1 MTEPLTERKPLTD
14 RRFYTCLSSGA
25 LGIEVSFPESVRLA
39 SEYGFEGVAPEAGYL
54 AALLPDERRRL
65 HQQLAETNLRWGS
78 LRVPVD
84 VDAED
89 AVYADGMTGLARW
102 SSVAAEAGVDRTHMT
117 LAPGSDM
124 LPRSENFARHVDRLN
139 RVASVLSDHGLE
151 LGLEYIGSREVR
163 ARSRYAFIHTLP
175 GLLELLRAI
184 DPHVGVV
191 LDSFHWYTAG
201 DSVADI
207 LALAPEDVI
216 SVEISDG
223 IAGVPRDEQED
234 LSRALPGTTGVIDV
248 TGFLHALA
256 RIGYAG
262 PVRVEPFCKNLVGKS
277 HNEILAATKA
287 SLAALLPDR
296 IRQQ

>member
-1 MTEPLTERKPLTD
+1 MIEPLTER
-14 RRFYTCLSSGA
+14 RFYTYLSSGA
-25 LGIEVSFPESVRLA
+25 LGIEVSFPESMRLA
-39 SEYGFEGVAPEAGYL
+39 YEYGFEGVAPEAGYL
-54 AALLPDERRRL
+54 AALGPDGRRRL
-65 HQQLAETNLRWGS
+65 CQQMEERNLQWGS

-84 VDAED
+84 IDAED
-89 AVYADGMTGLARW
+89 AVYADGMKGLAQW
-102 SSVAAEAGVDRTHMT
+102 SSLVAEAGVDRTHMT
-117 LAPGSDM
+117 LAPGSDQ
-124 LPRSENFARHVDRLN
+124 LPQSENFARHADRL
-139 RVASVLSDHGLE
+139 RHIASVLSDHGLK
-151 LGLEYIGSREVR
+151 LGLEYVGPLEVR

-175 GLLELLRAI
+175 GLLELLRAV

-207 LALAPEDVI
+207 LALSPEDVI

-234 LSRALPGTTGVIDV
+234 LSRALPGTTGVIDI

-262 PVRVEPFCKNLVGKS
+262 PVRVEPFCKDLVGKS
-277 HNEILAATKA
+277 HGEILAATKA

-296 IRQQ
+296 IRQR